1 MKVAFVHEW
10 LETYAGSERVLEQF
24 LLIWPDADLFA
35 VCDFMPDGAAGLPA
49 RQAGHHQL
57 HPAAAAA
64 RGACSANTSG

>member
-1 MKVAFVHEW
+1 MKVALVHEW

-35 VCDFMPDGAAGLPA
+35 VCDFMPEAQRDFLRGRPVTTSFIQSC
-49 RQAGHHQL
+49 RW
-57 HPAAAAA
+57 